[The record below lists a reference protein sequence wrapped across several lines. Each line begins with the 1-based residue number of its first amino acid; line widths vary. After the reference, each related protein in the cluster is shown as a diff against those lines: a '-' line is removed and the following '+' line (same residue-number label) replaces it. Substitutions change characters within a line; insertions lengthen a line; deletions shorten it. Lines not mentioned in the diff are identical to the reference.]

1 MRMNSVIDLD
11 QVPVPLQTSII
22 DSSNARND
30 AEEVG
35 YCGQIY
41 QLDRVFVGQFPVADK
56 HLTIAVDSIAGSMTP
71 ASRVI
76 KVDGRS

>member
-30 AEEVG
+30 GEEVG

-41 QLDRVFVGQFPVADK
+41 QFDRVFVGPFPVADK